1 MVFNTEDLR
10 NTENAPAD
18 FRASFKEYD
27 LLFNIIN
34 DNELV
39 LTEIENVKVE
49 ESVCVQIPSKIH
61 DFQVTE
67 IGDYAFGDD
76 YVYFP
81 TFAKYSINHIKEI
94 KLPACIK
101 TIGTGAFRHCGRF
114 MTPLK
119 IDIPNGVLRI
129 EDLAFAD
136 SNITKLSIP
145 ASVSYI
151 GDNIVADTYHLVSIK
166 VDEKNNLYDSREN
179 CNAIIH
185 TASNKM
191 IAVCKYTTFPASV
204 TEIAV
209 ILRDNINLKQYI
221 IPSSNE
227 IIDCQAFAGCTNLSE
242 IYIPDSIVSIGYE
255 AFSNCTKLKS
265 IKIPDSVKEIGNM
278 AFSNCDELTNI
289 VIPSSVSFIGKGIL
303 KKCLRLNTIIVDKKN
318 SIYDS
323 RDNCNAIIETAT
335 NTLIQGCSFTQ
346 IPDTITKI
354 GEYAFSG
361 CHLLKSIELPHSMTE
376 IDDWAFEG
384 CDNLETIII
393 PDSVKTIGARVFDEC
408 PNLRTIVLNDPSL
421 LKYSKITDGTAIV
434 NSATLVQ
441 DGFKR
446 DVLTNQLFK
455 NKQDSPYARN
465 SNEVDDGFTYI
476 GNCKYNSLYNAK
488 YVNLFSDIDNRF
500 FSLDDDYP
508 FESIINKTIETISKG
523 EAESFNKALFDS
535 MNYYLDFF
543 FNQKYIKFINVYN
556 NTDEKQ
562 FGHVGFHADFSH
574 STDGLK
580 KLRHNK
586 KLITTKREA
595 VDFGMDNALLGS
607 PNVLTIE
614 DLFRSNKCFGKM
626 FEYCYEYSKP
636 LLADEH
642 SYFAI
647 RNLPENEYI
656 YNFRL
661 GTLIYEQDE
670 QLWRKRIDKFDNW
683 LANLDT
689 CYDIDEGDITN
700 FYFFISDSDK
710 TSTSP
715 DSDNY
720 CICANIGVANWKTN
734 PFIRPK
740 IVSFLREFQ
749 RFIDQLSNCL
759 YNLIDKSKSHRN
771 AVIGAIGTLM
781 SRNMNHNIG
790 SHVLSKLVHNDVYQK
805 LADSVVLKCNTYLSC
820 FSNTSIDSNVDKKD
834 SQNTN
839 LQLPYFFQYLNN
851 RMDYLS
857 DVTFGT
863 PNMLT
868 TKYLYNDVFKE
879 LDRVRILLNHISGIQ
894 DFKYSFCVKYNGKEL
909 SDKNDIAVAFSS
921 DIHGT
926 QAFYNIIENI
936 IRNTA
941 KHAYSQSRRVVFT
954 IELSDVENH
963 PSYYCAEID
972 NGIEEENIDNLV
984 INQNKLIKES
994 VLDEKTNA
1002 LRDHGLGLL
1011 EMATSAA
1018 FLRQVDIEKVDSFGY
1033 RFDDKL
1039 ENNKLI
1045 LLKAI
1050 NKKHALGYRF
1060 YLQKPKEFLFVG
1072 AWSNITETK
1081 KNGLVNLGIQFL
1093 DENDF
1098 INSLDKEVSY
1108 PQNFLYYNDNA
1119 SKEIKKRL
1127 VKDDT
1132 LLPLRKLKMSYDDA
1146 DAIAK
1151 IINSNEIKD
1160 VVENLKEFS
1169 WNKYYNDTIIAELK
1183 NSDNKRIMI
1192 RSAANFKIQDNGF
1205 SSNQVVFLHHGQ
1217 KNPHQDAWKMS
1228 QEHNDCEAWI
1238 ENLSS
1243 RTSTKLPE
1251 FYNRDSDEADS
1262 SDEANSNPVPYY
1274 CERIRNYKNKM
1285 FENEHGN
1292 WIIYSIFEA
1301 YHNKVIALDERIQQ
1315 FSKEK
1320 FEGSDDK
1327 NNGGLIPCSELFK
1340 STNVHIPE
1348 LLLDPEKFSEE
1359 DKKVLE
1365 KFITER
1371 ISGSFLLIHY
1381 GILQRL
1387 YKNEKDITKQL
1398 NEWASKAKRVVVTS
1412 GRGAHSLP
1420 LPPSVCFADLS
1431 SVLYA
1436 FTGSNRNKF
1445 TINDLLNQSRR
1456 KHE

>member
-1 MVFNTEDLR
+1 MVFTTEDLR
-10 NTENAPAD
+10 GKENAPAD

-119 IDIPNGVLRI
+119 IDIPNGVLQI

-136 SNITKLSIP
+136 SNITELSLP

-151 GDNIVADTYHLVSIK
+151 GENIVADTYHLVSIK
-166 VDEKNNLYDSREN
+166 VDEKNNHYDSREN

-227 IIDCQAFAGCTNLSE
+227 IIDCQAFAGCANLSE
-242 IYIPDSIVSIGYE
+242 IYIPNSIVSIGYE

-265 IKIPDSVKEIGNM
+265 IKVPDSVKEIGNM

-289 VIPSSVSFIGKGIL
+289 VIPSSVSFIGTGIL
-303 KKCLRLNTIIVDKKN
+303 KNCLRLSTIIVDKKN

-323 RDNCNAIIETAT
+323 RNNCNAIIETAT

-361 CHLLKSIELPHSMTE
+361 CHLLKSIELPHSVTE
-376 IDDWAFEG
+376 IADRAFEG

-393 PDSVKTIGARVFDEC
+393 PDSVKTIGDGVFDEC
-408 PNLRTIVLNDPSL
+408 PNLRKIVSNAPSI
-421 LKYSKITDGTAIV
+421 LKYSGIPERAVIV
-434 NSATLVQ
+434 NNTSLLQ
-441 DGFKR
+441 DNGKTNIS
-446 DVLTNQLFK
+446 TNQLFK

-476 GNCKYNSLYNAK
+476 GNYKYNSLYNLK

-508 FESIINKTIETISKG
+508 FDKIIDKTMEIIRKG

-543 FNQKYIKFINVYN
+543 FNQKYIKFINIYN

-562 FGHVGFHADFSH
+562 FGYVGFHADFSH

-580 KLRHNK
+580 KLSRNK
-586 KLITTKREA
+586 KLITTKREE
-595 VDFGMDNALLGS
+595 VDFGVGNIILGG

-614 DLFRSNKCFGKM
+614 DLFRSNRCFGKM

-661 GTLIYEQDE
+661 GTLIYDQDE
-670 QLWRKRIDKFDNW
+670 KLWQKRIDKFDNW
-683 LANLDT
+683 LSNIDT
-689 CYDIDEGDITN
+689 CYDMDEDDITN
-700 FYFFISDSDK
+700 FYFFISNSDK
-710 TSTSP
+710 TSTST
-715 DSDNY
+715 DSDKY

-734 PFIRPK
+734 TLIEPT

-749 RFIDQLSNCL
+749 RFIDQLSGCL
-759 YNLIDKSKSHRN
+759 YSVIKESKFHRN
-771 AVIGAIGTLM
+771 AVIGAIGKLM

-790 SHVLSKLVHNDVYQK
+790 SHVISNLRHQDVYQK
-805 LADSVVLKCNTYLSC
+805 LADSEVLKSNTYLSC
-820 FSNTSIDSNVDKKD
+820 FNNTSTNSNDDKKET
-834 SQNTN
+834 QNTN
-839 LQLPYFFQYLNN
+839 LQLPYFFQYLND

-863 PNMLT
+863 PNVLT
-868 TKYLYNDVFKE
+868 TKYMYNDVFTE

-921 DIHGT
+921 DILGT

-941 KHAYSQSRRVVFT
+941 KHAYSQNRRVVFT

-963 PSYYCAEID
+963 TSYYCVEID
-972 NGIEEENIDNLV
+972 NGIAEEDIDNLV

-994 VLDEKTNA
+994 VLDENTND

-1072 AWSNITETK
+1072 AWNNISETK
-1081 KNGLVNLGIQFL
+1081 KNELTNLGINFL
-1093 DENDF
+1093 SDNDF
-1098 INSLDKEVSY
+1098 INSLDKSVSY
-1108 PQNFLYYNDNA
+1108 PQNFLLYNESNI
-1119 SKEIKKRL
+1119 IKQRL
-1127 VKDDT
+1127 IKDDT
-1132 LLPLRKLKMSYDDA
+1132 LLPLRKLKVSYDE
-1146 DAIAK
+1146 IATITD
-1151 IINSNEIKD
+1151 IINNTEIKD
-1160 VVENLKEFS
+1160 VVEKLKEFS
-1169 WNKYYNDTIIAELK
+1169 WRKYFNDSVFAELK
-1183 NSDNKRIMI
+1183 NCDNKNIRIGTTT
-1192 RSAANFKIQDNGF
+1192 NFKIQDNGF

-1217 KNPHQDAWKMS
+1217 KDPHHDAWKMS

-1243 RTSTKLPE
+1243 RTSTKLPK
-1251 FYNRDSDEADS
+1251 FYGLSDGIDS
-1262 SDEANSNPVPYY
+1262 SDGANSNAVPYY
-1274 CERIRNYKNKM
+1274 CEGIRKYENKL
-1285 FENEHGN
+1285 FKKEKEN

-1315 FSKEK
+1315 FSKEN
-1320 FEGSDDK
+1320 FEGSDEK
-1327 NNGGLIPCSELFK
+1327 HNGGLIPCSELFK

-1348 LLLDPEKFSEE
+1348 ILLDPKIFSEE
-1359 DKKVLE
+1359 DKTDLE
-1365 KFITER
+1365 RFVDDR
-1371 ISGSFLLIHY
+1371 ISGAFLLIHY
-1381 GILQRL
+1381 GILERM
-1387 YKNEKDITKQL
+1387 YKNENEITKQL
-1398 NEWASKAKRVVVTS
+1398 NAWASKAKRVVVTS

-1436 FTGSNRNKF
+1436 FAGNNRNKF